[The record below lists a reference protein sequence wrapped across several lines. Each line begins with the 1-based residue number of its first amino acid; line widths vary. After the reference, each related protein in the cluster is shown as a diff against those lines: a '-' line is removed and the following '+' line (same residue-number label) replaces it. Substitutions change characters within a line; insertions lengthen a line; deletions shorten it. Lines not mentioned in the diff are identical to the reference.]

1 MTSSDRAP
9 RPLWPIS
16 VQLVALLLASLLV
29 AQALTF
35 GIILLMPPPRPAVY
49 RIAEAASAL
58 RGGSLKVRFERPLTR
73 VTLARLPQDL
83 ATPRRERER
92 SRALLARTLD
102 LPEAK
107 VRLIESPSP
116 AWLLMRRLGRGRPPG
131 ERGMGGPA
139 AGADRGPRD
148 VRFMGAGEFGG
159 GGWLASGPGGGR
171 RFGPHLFPGP
181 DFPIFGD
188 FAAAAQ
194 QPNGTWVVVRSTP
207 EPFPNDWQ
215 LRTGLWLL
223 ASILLVTPAG
233 YLFARRITAPL
244 KRFAQAAETLGRDP
258 HAPQM
263 TLKGPAEV
271 GAAANAFN
279 EMQGRL
285 HRYITDRTAM
295 VGAISHDLRTPL
307 ARIRFK
313 MEAAADP
320 LKHSVL
326 SDVAQME
333 QMIGGV
339 LAFIRD
345 ESQPRRRERLDLLSL
360 IECVSDDAASVGG
373 DVEIVDGQ
381 PVTVDGDPVALQRL
395 FANLVDN
402 AVRYGHAARIQVREE
417 QGAAVVVIADR
428 GEGLS
433 PSDLERVFQPFFRSD
448 SSRNLDTGG
457 VGLGLP
463 IARST
468 ARAHGGDVA
477 LTSGPTGSTA
487 IVTLPAAA

>member
-1 MTSSDRAP
+1 VTSSDRAP
-9 RPLWPIS
+9 RPRWPIS

-29 AQALTF
+29 AQAITF
-35 GIILLMPPPRPAVY
+35 AIILLMPPPRPAVY

-58 RGGSLKVRFERPLTR
+58 HGGPLKVRFGRPLTR
-73 VTLARLPQDL
+73 VILARLPPDL

-92 SRALLARTLD
+92 SRGLLARTLG
-102 LPEAK
+102 LPEAR
-107 VRLIESPSP
+107 VRLVEQSPSP
-116 AWLLMRRLGRGRPPG
+116 AWFLMRRLGRGGPRG
-131 ERGMGGPA
+131 EHRLGLS
-139 AGADRGPRD
+139 GADRGPRD
-148 VRFMGAGEFGG
+148 AAFMAGEPGGGEWPPPGRGMRRFGG
-159 GGWLASGPGGGR
+159 GPG
-171 RFGPHLFPGP
+171 GP

-194 QPNGTWVVVRSTP
+194 QSDGTWVVVRSTP

-313 MEAAADP
+313 MEAADGP
-320 LKHSVL
+320 LKDSVL

-360 IECVSDDAASVGG
+360 IECVADDAASVGG
-373 DVEIVDGQ
+373 DVEIVEGR
-381 PVTVDGDPVALQRL
+381 PVAVDGDPVALQRL

-402 AVRYGHAARIQVREE
+402 AVRYGHAARIQVSED

-433 PSDLERVFQPFFRSD
+433 PSDLERVFQPFFRAD

-477 LTSGPTGSTA
+477 LTSGPTGATA
-487 IVTLPAAA
+487 VVTLPAAA